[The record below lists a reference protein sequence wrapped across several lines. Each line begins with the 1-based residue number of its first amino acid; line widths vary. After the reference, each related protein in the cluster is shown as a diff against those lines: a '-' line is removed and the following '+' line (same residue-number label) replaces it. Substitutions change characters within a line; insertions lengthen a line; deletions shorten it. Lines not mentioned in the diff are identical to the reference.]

1 MKKTRIQNI
10 QTLALLGMLTA
21 IEIVLSRFCSI
32 SAWNVK
38 ISLSFLPVA
47 AAAMLC
53 GAAPAAAVAALGDFV
68 GAILFPIG
76 AYFPG
81 FTLTAALTGA
91 LFGLLL
97 HQKRTPARI
106 AAAAAVNQLV
116 LSLMLNTLW
125 ISILYGSPYGPLFLT
140 RSVQTLVML
149 PVQLVAL
156 GVMAKVLDRCG
167 KRAAA

>member
-1 MKKTRIQNI
+1 MKKTRVQNI
-10 QTLALLGMLTA
+10 QMLALLGMLTA

-32 SAWNVK
+32 SAWNIK
-38 ISLSFLPVA
+38 ISLSFLPVS
-47 AAAMLC
+47 AAAMLY
-53 GAAPAAAVAALGDFV
+53 GAAPAAAVAALGDFA

-97 HQKRTPARI
+97 HRQRTLARI

-116 LSLMLNTLW
+116 FSLLLNTLW

-149 PVQLVAL
+149 PVQVVML
-156 GVMAKVLDRCG
+156 GVMAKTLDRCG

>member
-1 MKKTRIQNI
+1 MKKNHIQNI
-10 QTLALLGMLTA
+10 QMLALLGMLTA

-32 SAWNVK
+32 SAWNIK

-53 GAAPAAAVAALGDFV
+53 GAAPAVAVAALGDFV

-97 HQKRTPARI
+97 H
-106 AAAAAVNQLV
+106 
-116 LSLMLNTLW
+116 
-125 ISILYGSPYGPLFLT
+125 
-140 RSVQTLVML
+140 
-149 PVQLVAL
+149 
-156 GVMAKVLDRCG
+156 
-167 KRAAA
+167 